1 MTEKNEVQLEE
12 SWKQRLLPEFEKPYM
27 QGLKTF
33 LLEEKAKGKVIFP
46 KGANIFA
53 ALNHTPFD
61 KVEVVILGQDPYHGE
76 GQAHGLCFSVQKGV
90 PVPPSL
96 KNIYKELHD
105 DIGFAPP
112 RHGCLIEWADRGVLL
127 LNSVLT
133 VEKNKP
139 GSHQGKGWEVFT
151 DRIIQLLNERS
162 EHLVFMLWGSYA
174 KQKGAIIDRSKHL
187 VLETAHPSPFSAH
200 NGFLG
205 CRHFSKANEY
215 LSIHGLSPINWTL
228 TP

>member
-1 MTEKNEVQLEE
+1 MTEKTEIQLEE
-12 SWKQRLLPEFEKPYM
+12 SWKQRLLSEFEKPYM
-27 QGLKTF
+27 QELKAF
-33 LLEEKAKGKVIFP
+33 LLEEKANGKVIFP
-46 KGANIFA
+46 KGPNIFA

-90 PVPPSL
+90 TVPPSL
-96 KNIYKELHD
+96 KNIYKELRE
-105 DIGFAPP
+105 DIGFTPP
-112 RHGCLIEWADRGVLL
+112 NHGCLIEWADRGVLL

-139 GSHQGKGWEVFT
+139 GSHQGKGWEIFT

-187 VLETAHPSPFSAH
+187 VLEAAHPSPFSAY

-215 LSIHGLSPINWTL
+215 LAAHKKGPIDWSLSN
-228 TP
+228 